1 MPLSSIELQQVPS
14 LSRRRHGFDSRT
26 GRQIPQHLPDPTLYH
41 AADAFLNGLFWTVRD
56 LDTWEKRVHRLVL
69 RVPVF
74 VFHNFG
80 LPVYR
85 HSKIRIAK
93 QL

>member
-1 MPLSSIELQQVPS
+1 M
-14 LSRRRHGFDSRT
+14 FDSRT
-26 GRQIPQHLPDPTLYH
+26 GRQIPQHFQDPQRYLT
-41 AADAFLNGLFWTVRD
+41 ADAFLNGLFWTVR
-56 LDTWEKRVHRLVL
+56 EPGYVGERVQRLVL